1 MTIEQTILGSLISNE
16 EYVRKVLPY
25 LKEEYFQDPSQ
36 SSLFGYIQTYI
47 DTYNTLPSIHALT
60 LCLEADNK
68 NFNKKEAEKVLNSF
82 DGEIHNTKWLMDI
95 TEEFCKQQA
104 IYNAI
109 HESLNNLKDETGKK
123 QKSAI
128 PGLLEEAIATSFDS
142 HIGHDYMEDAEARW
156 DFYHENKKRVPTD
169 IDLINQITKGGFPTK
184 TLTILAG
191 AVGFG
196 KTAMMCHFAAHNLT
210 YGKNVLYI
218 TLEMAEELIAER
230 IDANLLDVSLD
241 ELRTI
246 PESVFEARMER
257 LRKKNPGKLIIH
269 EYAPGSAGAGNF
281 RHLLHE
287 LKIKKNFIPDILYID
302 YLSIA
307 ASSRVRRS
315 SVSTKDYLQFVA
327 EEVRAISVD
336 YDVPLISAVQINRA
350 GFEDSDPGM
359 QHTADSWGLP
369 ATADFMWIIIVNDEL
384 LSENKVLVKQAKNR
398 YGDPNNPRKFVI
410 GRDLSKMRLFN
421 CSSQDQEHAD
431 HTNEVKDKADI
442 EVAKLKAKFADF
454 T

>member
-16 EYVRKVLPY
+16 EFCRKVLPY
-25 LKEEYFQDPSQ
+25 IKEEYFQNPSEAII
-36 SSLFGYIQTYI
+36 FGYIQ
-47 DTYNTLPSIHALT
+47 DHLNTYNTLPSLHT
-60 LCLEADNK
+60 LEISIEADSK
-68 NFNKKEAEKVLNSF
+68 NFNKKEANKVLGSF
-82 DGEIHNTKWLMDI
+82 DGEVHNTKWLVDI

-109 HESLNNLKDETGKK
+109 HESLNILKDETGKK

-128 PGLLEEAIATSFDS
+128 PGLLESAISTSFES
-142 HIGHDYMEDAEARW
+142 HIGHDYMEDYEARFA
-156 DFYHENKKRVPTD
+156 FYHENKKRLPTD
-169 IDLINQITKGGFPTK
+169 IDMINQITKGGFPTK

-196 KTAMMCHFAAHNLT
+196 KTAMMCHFAAYNLA

-241 ELRTI
+241 DLRSI
-246 PESVFEARMER
+246 PKSVFDARMER
-257 LRKKNPGKLIIH
+257 LQKKQPGKLIIH

-287 LKIKKNFIPDILYID
+287 LKIKKNFVPDIIYCD

-327 EEVRAISVD
+327 EEVRAVGVD
-336 YDVPLISAVQINRA
+336 YDLPVVSAVQINRA

-384 LSENKVLVKQAKNR
+384 LAENKVLLKQAKNR

-421 CSSQDQEHAD
+421 CSDADQKNVD
-431 HTNEVKDKADI
+431 LTNEHKDNDD
-442 EVAKLKAKFADF
+442 EVAKLKAKFANF
-454 T
+454 S